1 MSTFS
6 ILINGRGFSWKL
18 RNTLVIST
26 MYMFIFQILC
36 FSLSRYILNFLRN
49 GELLLPND
57 RIFKEQLLKEAE
69 FYQVQGVISQL
80 KQFSSLFSSII
91 KDEVYISSLTSWL
104 PSGVSFSLLYRASV
118 DGATPTDFHRCCDN
132 KGPTLVV
139 IKNGENVC
147 GGYTSKS
154 WEPGMT

>member
-6 ILINGRGFSWKL
+6 ILINGRGFRWKL
-18 RNTLVIST
+18 RNTSVIST

-36 FSLSRYILNFLRN
+36 LSSSRYILNFLRD

-57 RIFKEQLLKEAE
+57 QIFKEQLLKEAE

-80 KQFSSLFSSII
+80 KQFSSLSSSII
-91 KDEVYISSLTSWL
+91 KDEVHMSSLTSWL
-104 PSGVSFSLLYRASV
+104 PSGASFSLLYRASA
-118 DGATPTDFHRCCDN
+118 DGATPADFHRCCDN

-139 IKNGENVC
+139 IKSSENVC

>member
-1 MSTFS
+1 M
-6 ILINGRGFSWKL
+6 
-18 RNTLVIST
+18 
-26 MYMFIFQILC
+26 
-36 FSLSRYILNFLRN
+36 LNFLRD

-57 RIFKEQLLKEAE
+57 RSFREQLLKEAE

-80 KQFSSLFSSII
+80 KQDCILSSSII
-91 KDEVYISSLTSWL
+91 KDEVLMSSLTSWL
-104 PSGVSFSLLYRASV
+104 PFGAYFSLLYRASV

-139 IKNGENVC
+139 IKSGEYIC

-154 WEPGMT
+154 WEPGMI

>member
-1 MSTFS
+1 M
-6 ILINGRGFSWKL
+6 
-18 RNTLVIST
+18 IST

-36 FSLSRYILNFLRN
+36 LSSSRYILNFLRN

-57 RIFKEQLLKEAE
+57 GIFKEQLLKEAE

-80 KQFSSLFSSII
+80 KQFSSLSSSII
-91 KDEVYISSLTSWL
+91 KDEVHMSSLTSWL
-104 PSGVSFSLLYRASV
+104 PSGASFSLLYRASA
-118 DGATPTDFHRCCDN
+118 DGATPADFHRCCDN

-139 IKNGENVC
+139 IKSSENVC

-154 WEPGMT
+154 WEPGMI